1 MMLAGCLKEI
11 LTSYENEKSKR
22 FTDNPLVF
30 KIRNDLPKEFSNL
43 INNDE
48 YTVKA
53 ACGVSSWPEAP
64 WVSIISNT
72 FDSSQEALIIQYNFD
87 IEKSLITLSVI
98 SRLKDTSLKKSLL
111 NCLKAVNL
119 NDFRINNDVESSEII
134 VKYYS
139 YDQLNNTTLKSD
151 LDFII
156 PIYEE
161 LSDIYKKFVC
171 NDQSENL
178 MSENFSGEIKVKD
191 IKVRY
196 NRNDSYLNS
205 INNPKELLSDENIE
219 KIIRCN
225 IKISDYHEILADI
238 KQSAQS
244 AFKNTVDEYNLDL
257 SSLKIRDKIL
267 LIAKSFTDVEYKSVG
282 RLLGSYSFNTIR
294 IDDRLSNALIITSI
308 IHELTHFIVE
318 KILKEILMK
327 VLNTTDTPLIS
338 GFVKILLEDDLNYL
352 LDEYCAHSVEGR
364 FTLYGYQDYSS
375 FNYKLNEISQLFSKD
390 DIQYS
395 LIIANT
401 LAYDIKDILEDFID
415 EDLREDI
422 KDEFF
427 KLNDRPDY
435 EALEMEIDS
444 RLEDDYLVEAFAIVL
459 TSGIGEAV
467 NNPQKLERYMAKF
480 SKVMIN
486 F

>member
-1 MMLAGCLKEI
+1 MLAGCLKEI

-87 IEKSLITLSVI
+87 IEKSLIILSVI
-98 SRLKDTSLKKSLL
+98 SRLKDTSIKKSLL

-191 IKVRY
+191 QKGKTFY
-196 NRNDSYLNS
+196 ELS
-205 INNPKELLSDENIE
+205 PAKE
-219 KIIRCN
+219 
-225 IKISDYHEILADI
+225 A
-238 KQSAQS
+238 
-244 AFKNTVDEYNLDL
+244 
-257 SSLKIRDKIL
+257 
-267 LIAKSFTDVEYKSVG
+267 
-282 RLLGSYSFNTIR
+282 
-294 IDDRLSNALIITSI
+294 
-308 IHELTHFIVE
+308 
-318 KILKEILMK
+318 
-327 VLNTTDTPLIS
+327 
-338 GFVKILLEDDLNYL
+338 
-352 LDEYCAHSVEGR
+352 
-364 FTLYGYQDYSS
+364 
-375 FNYKLNEISQLFSKD
+375 
-390 DIQYS
+390 
-395 LIIANT
+395 
-401 LAYDIKDILEDFID
+401 
-415 EDLREDI
+415 
-422 KDEFF
+422 
-427 KLNDRPDY
+427 
-435 EALEMEIDS
+435 
-444 RLEDDYLVEAFAIVL
+444 
-459 TSGIGEAV
+459 
-467 NNPQKLERYMAKF
+467 
-480 SKVMIN
+480 MIN
-486 F
+486 SAKADGERF